1 MATIFKVL
9 TQRPSSELTA
19 DGRFVDVMEI
29 TFEIPSGTVG
39 TIQVPLAAYTA
50 EAVQALLTDR
60 ATTMIAVEAL

>member
-1 MATIFKVL
+1 MATTFKVL

-39 TIQVPLAAYTA
+39 TIQVPLAAYTPDT
-50 EAVQALLTDR
+50 VRALLEDR
-60 ATTMIAVEAL
+60 AAAMIGVESL